1 MKRCKKKRCKKVN
14 MCEGVKWRIVKM
26 PLKLRDQF
34 NITIY
39 FMCIHI
45 YIAIYINLS
54 TISFWF
60 MEYTHVKDI

>member
-1 MKRCKKKRCKKVN
+1 
-14 MCEGVKWRIVKM
+14 M

-45 YIAIYINLS
+45 YIAIYINFS
-54 TISFWF
+54 TINFWF
-60 MEYTHVKDI
+60 MEYTYTLKISKYNTKDSHQIKREENKEIKKKQK